1 MAKSAKTRNKQV
13 NFGKF
18 ERRFQPF
25 NLAFDPAGVKCYDSL
40 VSGKF
45 AKTEETTRL
54 GRQERGKTFADG
66 LSGSNLERAGDHNQR
81 VTLQAIRVNG
91 PITRTEL
98 TEIVGLT
105 APTIANI
112 TKRLLAENL
121 IVEAGRLHGARGQP
135 AMCLAINPEGAYA
148 FGLNIDR
155 DHVTLVA
162 LDFVGRVRARATR
175 EVDFALPDAIL
186 AFVRTQVGKIV
197 KAGAVD
203 PARLAGI
210 GVALPFAP
218 GGANLPHRP
227 AAYSVWDDTDVS
239 ALLAN
244 VLPHPVLIENDAAA
258 AAIGELRFG
267 HGLRTRSFV
276 YLLISAGLGGGL
288 VIDGAY
294 FRGAHGLSGEIGFL
308 PVRSPPANAPQG
320 AKCLQDIVSLSA
332 LYDYLGERG
341 VKATT
346 PGELTAVA
354 ASAKGLIDEWLDLS
368 AEVLCEP
375 LLVLNCAIDPEA
387 ILIGGRLPAKIVN
400 GLCERINHRLLRRA
414 QNAPA
419 LAPVMRAALAADA
432 AAIGAAILPFSDR
445 FLPTP
450 TALLKTGEG

>member
-1 MAKSAKTRNKQV
+1 MRQ
-13 NFGKF
+13 G
-18 ERRFQPF
+18 RP
-25 NLAFDPAGVKCYDSL
+25 D
-40 VSGKF
+40 
-45 AKTEETTRL
+45 RL
-54 GRQERGKTFADG
+54 KTFADG

-98 TEIVGLT
+98 TDIVGLT

-112 TKRLLAENL
+112 TKRLLGENL
-121 IVEAGRLHGARGQP
+121 VVEAGRLHGARGQP
-135 AMCLAINPEGAYA
+135 AMCLAINPDGAYSI
-148 FGLNIDR
+148 GLNIDR

-175 EVDFALPDAIL
+175 EVDFALPDAVL
-186 AFVRTQVGKIV
+186 GFVRGQVGKIV

-210 GVALPFAP
+210 GVALPFSP

-227 AAYSVWDDTDVS
+227 EAYGVWDETDIA
-239 ALLAN
+239 ALLGDI
-244 VLPHPVLIENDAAA
+244 LPQPVLIENDAAA

-288 VIDGAY
+288 VVDGAY

-308 PVRSPPANAPQG
+308 PVRNPPAKAPAN

-332 LYDYLGERG
+332 LYDYLGDNG
-341 VKATT
+341 VVVAT
-346 PGELTAVA
+346 PSDLNKLDAAGTALVE
-354 ASAKGLIDEWLDLS
+354 EWLDIS

-400 GLCERINHRLLRRA
+400 GLCERINYRLRRRA
-414 QNAPA
+414 QNVPA
-419 LAPVMRAALAADA
+419 VAPVMRAALAADA

>member
-1 MAKSAKTRNKQV
+1 MSDESPPISAPARS
-13 NFGKF
+13 GRS
-18 ERRFQPF
+18 ERP
-25 NLAFDPAGVKCYDSL
+25 
-40 VSGKF
+40 
-45 AKTEETTRL
+45 
-54 GRQERGKTFADG
+54 KTFADG

-98 TEIVGLT
+98 TEIIGLT

-135 AMCLAINPEGAYA
+135 AMCLAINPDGAYSI
-148 FGLNIDR
+148 GLNIDR

-186 AFVRTQVGKIV
+186 AFVRAQVGKIV

-210 GVALPFAP
+210 GVALPFGP

-227 AAYSVWDDTDVS
+227 EAYGVWDDTDVA
-239 ALLAN
+239 ALLAD
-244 VLPHPVLIENDAAA
+244 VLPQPVLIENDAAA

-267 HGLRTRSFV
+267 QGLRTRSFV

-288 VIDGAY
+288 VVDGAY

-308 PVRSPPANAPQG
+308 PIRNPPARVSPSARS
-320 AKCLQDIVSLSA
+320 LQDVVSLSA

-341 VKATT
+341 VTVAT
-346 PGELTAVA
+346 PADLTHVDTVGA
-354 ASAKGLIDEWLDLS
+354 GLIDEWLDIS
-368 AEVLCEP
+368 AELLCEP
-375 LLVLNCAIDPEA
+375 LLVLNLAIDPEA
-387 ILIGGRLPAKIVN
+387 ILIGGRLPTKIVN
-400 GLCERINHRLLRRA
+400 GLCERINHRLRRRA
-414 QNAPA
+414 PNVPA
-419 LAPVMRAALAADA
+419 MAPVMRAALAADA

-450 TALLKTGEG
+450 TALLKTSET

>member
-1 MAKSAKTRNKQV
+1 MSR
-13 NFGKF
+13 
-18 ERRFQPF
+18 E
-25 NLAFDPAGVKCYDSL
+25 
-40 VSGKF
+40 F
-45 AKTEETTRL
+45 AKMDETSRL
-54 GRQERGKTFADG
+54 GRQDRQKTFAGG

-98 TEIVGLT
+98 TDIIGLT

-112 TKRLLAENL
+112 TKRLLAEGL
-121 IVEAGRLHGARGQP
+121 VVEAGRLHGARGQP
-135 AMCLAINPEGAYA
+135 AMCLAINPEGAYS

-186 AFVRTQVGKIV
+186 AFVRAQVGKIV

-210 GVALPFAP
+210 GVALPFGP
-218 GGANLPHRP
+218 GGATLPHRP
-227 AAYSVWDDTDVS
+227 EAYSVWDETDV
-239 ALLAN
+239 AELLAN

-288 VIDGAY
+288 VVDGAY

-308 PVRSPPANAPQG
+308 PVRNLPANAP
-320 AKCLQDIVSLSA
+320 ANARNLQDIVSLSA
-332 LYDYLGERG
+332 LYDYLSERG
-341 VKATT
+341 VAAAT
-346 PGELTAVA
+346 PSELTKVDARGE
-354 ASAKGLIDEWLDLS
+354 GLIDEWLDLS

-387 ILIGGRLPAKIVN
+387 ILIGGRLPTRIVN

-414 QNAPA
+414 QNVPTI
-419 LAPVMRAALAADA
+419 APVMRAALAADA

-450 TALLKTGEG
+450 TALLKTTEG